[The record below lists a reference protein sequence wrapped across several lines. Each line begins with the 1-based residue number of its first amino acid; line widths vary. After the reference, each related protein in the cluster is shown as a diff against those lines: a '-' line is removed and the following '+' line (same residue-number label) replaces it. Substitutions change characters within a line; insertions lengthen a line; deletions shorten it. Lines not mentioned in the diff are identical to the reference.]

1 MKAAITIRVSTKKEE
16 QEASLV
22 HQRQFFENYV
32 KEKGWDVYG
41 FYVEIESGT
50 KKNRKEMNRLIAD
63 AKEHKFDIIL
73 SKELSRLA
81 RNQGLAFE
89 IKEVIEKH
97 KIHLIKMDGAIDTTT
112 GNTSNFGLFA
122 WLYEQESQRT
132 SERIKM
138 ALATRADNGKFKGS
152 SAPYGYNVQGG
163 KLFISD
169 DDSPQIV
176 QRIFQRYLDGKGFDA
191 IARELYEND
200 IKTPSSQA
208 GKVTQSIFWHGSS
221 VRKILENPHYCGNL
235 VQGRSSTVSV
245 TSTHRHEN
253 PKAEHIVKEKT
264 HEAIISKDVF
274 ESVQQMFTFNREKR
288 AQSNPNVGSRPHEN
302 VHLFTGVIYCADCGS
317 GFHYQQNGHGYI
329 CGRSNKH
336 GNKACSKHRIKEVT
350 LKAIIQGDLQK
361 LASAMKDDSHFDLVK
376 DRLNKERVRMEKDL
390 KACGAKIDTINQ
402 LKNKALTRFLE
413 DIITKEDYNNFVASK
428 DVEIKELLLC
438 KEKLGIA
445 LSTSFDTNVL
455 DKIKEVVTNALNFN
469 DITREV
475 ISRFIEKIEV
485 KEDGTVKLYY
495 RFAGTSRVLS
505 ELIG

>member
-1 MKAAITIRVSTKKEE
+1 MRAAITIRVSTKKEE

-97 KIHLIKMDGAIDTTT
+97 KIHLITMDGAIDTTT
-112 GNTSNFGLFA
+112 GNTNNFGLFA

-152 SAPYGYNVQGG
+152 NSPYGYNVQDG
-163 KLFISD
+163 KLYISD
-169 DDSPQIV
+169 DGSPQIV

-191 IARELYEND
+191 IARELYED
-200 IKTPSSQA
+200 DVKTPSSQA

-221 VRKILENPHYCGNL
+221 VRKILENPHYCGDL

-245 TSTHRHEN
+245 TSTQRHKN
-253 PKAEHIVKEKT
+253 PKTEHIVKEKT

-274 ESVQQMFTFNREKR
+274 DSVQQMIAFNRKKKS
-288 AQSNPNVGSRPHEN
+288 QSNPNVSSRPHEN

-336 GNKACSKHRIKEVT
+336 GNKACSKHRIKEAT
-350 LKAIIQGDLQK
+350 LKTIIQGDLQK
-361 LASAMKDDSHFDLVK
+361 LANAMKDDSHFNLVK

-390 KACGAKIDTINQ
+390 KACGAKLEAINQ

-413 DIITKEDYNNFVASK
+413 DIITKVDYDNFVTSK
-428 DVEIKELLLC
+428 DAETKELMLNR
-438 KEKLGIA
+438 EIA
-445 LSTSFDTNVL
+445 ETTLSTTIASDVL
-455 DKIKEVVTNALNFN
+455 AKIKEVIDNALNFN
-469 DITREV
+469 DVNREV

-495 RFAGTSRVLS
+495 RFAGTSKILN